1 MTVLEWIMCCS
12 VRQGVTIF
20 PYVDKA
26 DTRAHVVET
35 VSGLGT
41 YVTNLTRGSS
51 SWTFGV
57 CQAGSCT
64 DDVFRRGTDG
74 VAHVRRVS
82 KGIVDDWPVSEPT
95 RYNRSIGVFANYCE
109 AHRGLSLRKDS

>member
-1 MTVLEWIMCCS
+1 M
-12 VRQGVTIF
+12 TIF
-20 PYVDKA
+20 PYVDKV

-35 VSGLGT
+35 VSGLGI

-57 CQAGSCT
+57 HQARSCT

-74 VAHVRRVS
+74 VAHVRRAS
-82 KGIVDDWPVSEPT
+82 KGIIVDDWPVSEPT
-95 RYNRSIGVFANYCE
+95 RYNRSIGVFANNCESYC
-109 AHRGLSLRKDS
+109 GLSLRKDS